1 MFSYC
6 FPQILFFFISATGL
20 HSCFF
25 TFFIIKLNK
34 MVKLDL
40 LLNLISTSNLFAS
53 ATILSDFMVIIFFS
67 RMTQLFP
74 LRCEGPVDFEYQ
86 LIYVQPHPSF
96 TVHPMNGKPYN

>member
-40 LLNLISTSNLFAS
+40 LLNLISTLNLFAS

-96 TVHPMNGKPYN
+96 TVHPMNGKPNN

>member
-1 MFSYC
+1 MYFK
-6 FPQILFFFISATGL
+6 FI
-20 HSCFF
+20 
-25 TFFIIKLNK
+25 NK
-34 MVKLDL
+34 CHYSVWFHD
-40 LLNLISTSNLFAS
+40 
-53 ATILSDFMVIIFFS
+53 DCFFS

>member
-1 MFSYC
+1 
-6 FPQILFFFISATGL
+6 
-20 HSCFF
+20 
-25 TFFIIKLNK
+25 

-40 LLNLISTSNLFAS
+40 LLNLISTRYFKFIYKCHYSVWFHG
-53 ATILSDFMVIIFFS
+53 DYFFS

-96 TVHPMNGKPYN
+96 TVHPMNGKPYNWHI